1 MLRKGAAAGC
11 KGSACSPWLDHLMQI
26 FAFFMFCG
34 TFVSFLVPETK
45 GLSLEVLAGEQAP
58 HARHGTS
65 SGGVL
70 SALGLHVH
78 RRGKNESGKHRIMSE
93 GRHGWGRGDRSHM
106 VHVVGDKDYSV
117 HASNASSGGGTL
129 RSYGQNEDPNNY
141 VQQWAE
147 SMPLQ
152 DVGKLLSA
160 LK

>member
-1 MLRKGAAAGC
+1 
-11 KGSACSPWLDHLMQI
+11 
-26 FAFFMFCG
+26 MFCG

-93 GRHGWGRGDRSHM
+93 GRHGWG
-106 VHVVGDKDYSV
+106 
-117 HASNASSGGGTL
+117 
-129 RSYGQNEDPNNY
+129 
-141 VQQWAE
+141 
-147 SMPLQ
+147 
-152 DVGKLLSA
+152 
-160 LK
+160 